1 LQNPI
6 DVQPYMGS
14 STLFLSVVSIDIALI
29 LLNIVID
36 MLSILIKR
44 AKDDGQ
50 IRAIIPHLVEDGLSI
65 FFQYADDT
73 ILFMDHDVEKEQ
85 NLGTCCFVSLKNHQV
100 LRLTSTKVIFFCYG
114 ETKRRKH
121 EYTEFFGCDTG
132 SYLFVYLGIPL

>member
-1 LQNPI
+1 
-6 DVQPYMGS
+6 MGS
-14 STLFLSVVSIDIALI
+14 STLFLSIVSIDIALI

-50 IRAIIPHLVEDGLSI
+50 IRAIIPHLVEHGLSI

-85 NLGTCCFVSLKNHQV
+85 K
-100 LRLTSTKVIFFCYG
+100 I
-114 ETKRRKH
+114 
-121 EYTEFFGCDTG
+121 
-132 SYLFVYLGIPL
+132 